1 VFYYNYISRRLHNV
15 NALLVLY
22 SSPMLEI
29 AKAYST
35 LRESLLQYDGI
46 YTAEYYEQ
54 QIVSNIETLRV
65 NIQDIRAIYANHN
78 V

>member
-1 VFYYNYISRRLHNV
+1 
-15 NALLVLY
+15 
-22 SSPMLEI
+22 MLEI